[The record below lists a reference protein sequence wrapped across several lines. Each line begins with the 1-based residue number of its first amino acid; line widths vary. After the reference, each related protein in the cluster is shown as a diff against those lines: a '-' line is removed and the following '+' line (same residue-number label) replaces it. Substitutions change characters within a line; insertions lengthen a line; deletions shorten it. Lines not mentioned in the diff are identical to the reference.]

1 MPSLQLLLDDP
12 ALQLELRCGDPA
24 TPFTAVR
31 LITPDTSSPWGEAGE
46 LRLASGLDPEGLRA
60 LLRDEPGAL
69 GYALEPKRR
78 SLPEGL
84 VELAEG
90 AGLPLVVIPPAV
102 HVERVFEAALAHLHR
117 ERPTPSASVHRYL
130 LAALPSAKPEREL
143 LGRLHA
149 LTGASFVLLSPWGS
163 TLARSGPSGWQPR
176 SLEPRAL
183 AEGHHQ
189 FARQSALVLRLEE
202 AGQLKAVLVALGTQ
216 ARLAPLMALAR
227 EVLRLAFLQ
236 RALDEERH
244 AAHKEALLGEWLRG
258 DAEAAELRARLERFG
273 LTLEG
278 PYLVAAVSVELR
290 ARQSHQ
296 QRRQHQLLSTLKRA
310 GDAFFGSLGLTVLSA
325 VRGDHALWLYPGSD
339 PDAQLGPL
347 VRALQAA
354 SDHPFRLGVSLPQ
367 HDFANAATPYRQALL
382 AAQTVRERQGGSTFS
397 QLEPIGWVL
406 EQQPEA
412 NLRALYAQLVEPI
425 RRADES
431 GKLWHTLKR
440 YLHSSSDLKALAA
453 ELHIHVNTLRYR
465 LKRIEEVVGQ
475 PLSRPDTLAQ
485 LHLAERIAAM
495 VERGARP

>member
-1 MPSLQLLLDDP
+1 MPTLEALLGDP
-12 ALQLELRCGDPA
+12 ALQLTLRCGDPA
-24 TPFTAVR
+24 TPFIAVR
-31 LITPDTSSPWGEAGE
+31 LLTPDDSRAWSEPGE
-46 LRLASGLDPEGLRA
+46 LRLASSVGPEGLSA
-60 LLRDEPGAL
+60 LLRDEPSAL

-78 SLPEGL
+78 ALPEGL
-84 VELAEG
+84 VELAQR

-102 HVERVFEAALAHLHR
+102 HVERVFEAALAHLYR
-117 ERPTPSASVHRYL
+117 ERPLPSASIHRYL
-130 LAALPSAKPEREL
+130 LAALQSPKPEREL

-176 SLEPRAL
+176 SLEPKAL
-183 AEGHHQ
+183 AEGQHQ
-189 FARQSALVLRLEE
+189 FARQSALVLHLEE
-202 AGQLKAVLVALGTQ
+202 AGQLKAVLVALGSQ

-236 RALDEERH
+236 RALEEERH

-258 DAEAAELRARLERFG
+258 DADTAELRARLGRFG
-273 LTLEG
+273 LALEG

-290 ARQSHQ
+290 VRQSHQ
-296 QRRQHQLLSTLKRA
+296 QRRQHQLLAALKHA
-310 GDAFFGSLGLTVLSA
+310 GDAFFSSLGLTVLSA

-339 PDAQLGPL
+339 PDAQLAPL

-367 HDFANAATPYRQALL
+367 DDFADAATPYRQALL

-397 QLEPIGWVL
+397 KLEPMTWVL

-425 RRADES
+425 RRADAS

-465 LKRIEEVVGQ
+465 LKRIEEVIGQ

-495 VERGARP
+495 VERGAKP